1 MWILV
6 RRPKIYVYM
15 SGNNLG
21 WCILE
26 MHSKK
31 VICNNW
37 PDDENYL
44 HHYDTFYKANLKI
57 SSFHIL
63 TSQKHISHI
72 FIFRNWFIVLP
83 QLYFVVTALFFFCQR
98 LIFFL
103 AAALFHRFIFF
114 ATALFLLMGLAF
126 FAALF
131 CCHRFM
137 FLLSLKWRRT

>member
-6 RRPKIYVYM
+6 CRPKIYVYM

-31 VICNNW
+31 VIYITDQKMKTTCTTMI
-37 PDDENYL
+37 L
-44 HHYDTFYKANLKI
+44 FTKLNLKI

-63 TSQKHISHI
+63 TSQKHISDI
-72 FIFRNWFIVLP
+72 LIFRNWFIVLP
-83 QLYFVVTALFFFCQR
+83 QLYFVVTALFFLST

-103 AAALFHRFIFF
+103 TAAFFHRFYFFCRDFIFTRGF
-114 ATALFLLMGLAF
+114 SF

-137 FLLSLKWRRT
+137 FLLPLKWRRT